1 MNKFYKFIKGFF
13 GWIFKKLY
21 RVKVINREKE
31 VKGQPYIVC
40 CNHTALMDVTVIT
53 ANMETQVRYMAKK
66 EIFGIPLI
74 KHFFKAMGAIPV
86 DRKSG
91 DVGAIK
97 KAVEC
102 LKNGE
107 CVGVFPQGT
116 RMPGKH
122 PQDTEIKS
130 GMGMFANRAGVGILP
145 VCIRTKKHHLKL
157 FRRTEFIIGDFIPA
171 EELAFPELSGRE
183 KYQKIADYAFERV
196 IDLYN
201 NTPSYKEIKKQKKL
215 EEQERKLQ
223 EKQAKQAA
231 KEAK

>member
-1 MNKFYKFIKGFF
+1 MNRFYKFIKGFF

-31 VKGQPYIVC
+31 IKGQPYIIC

-53 ANMETQVRYMAKK
+53 ANMDTQVRYMAKK

-97 KAVEC
+97 KAIEC

-130 GMGMFANRAGVGILP
+130 GMGMLANRAGVGILP
-145 VCIRTKKHHLKL
+145 VCVRTKRNKMGL
-157 FRRTEFIIGDFIPA
+157 FRRTELVMGDFISH
-171 EELAFPELSGRE
+171 EELEKAFESLHGME
-183 KYQKIADYAFERV
+183 KGHAITKYAFEK
-196 IDLYN
+196 ICDLN
-201 NTPSYKEIKKQKKL
+201 DGI
-215 EEQERKLQ
+215 ERKPLP
-223 EKQAKQAA
+223 EERLAKIREDV
-231 KEAK
+231 KRKLDKHK